1 MRRTHKASIVGPGW
15 EVGGLEE
22 EVSRSLPSLSS
33 RAEAPRGAPEG
44 HLVCRA
50 RCPHRLRTALS
61 GAFMC
66 FEINQPGGDAPPPP
80 SLPPQE
86 GSGHR
91 VPGLRHL
98 RHLPVSGA
106 SQGAPY
112 WLSVGTGTPPTLAVP
127 TTGPPGG
134 EPRAPQAW
142 GAVWNLRCRFFFLFF
157 FLNQI
162 SFLTGSVSGGVNT
175 DPYSLYPHQP
185 ACF

>member
-1 MRRTHKASIVGPGW
+1 MGPGW

-22 EVSRSLPSLSS
+22 EVSRSLPPLSS

-86 GSGHR
+86 GSGPPGPR
-91 VPGLRHL
+91 SQASQASPGLWREPGRPLLVVCGH
-98 RHLPVSGA
+98 RN
-106 SQGAPY
+106 
-112 WLSVGTGTPPTLAVP
+112 
-127 TTGPPGG
+127 TTHFGRSHHRPPGG

-142 GAVWNLRCRFFFLFF
+142 GAVWNLRCRFFFLF

>member
-1 MRRTHKASIVGPGW
+1 MGPGW

-22 EVSRSLPSLSS
+22 EVSRSLPPLSS

-50 RCPHRLRTALS
+50 RCPHRLGTALS

-86 GSGHR
+86 GSGPPGPR
-91 VPGLRHL
+91 SQASQASPGLWREPGRPLLVVCGH
-98 RHLPVSGA
+98 RNATHFGRSHHRPPWR
-106 SQGAPY
+106 GAPGATSLGCCLELEVQVF
-112 WLSVGTGTPPTLAVP
+112 LS
-127 TTGPPGG
+127 
-134 EPRAPQAW
+134 
-142 GAVWNLRCRFFFLFF
+142 FFF